1 MKSVLLGGLRVW
13 LVNDGGKPLSAP
25 GGRAKFYTAG
35 TSTPETVYSD
45 IDLTQA
51 TALGPVV
58 YTDELGYLPPIW
70 LKTDRL
76 YKVRIEQKIPGTP
89 EQWALLWE
97 VDNVGYVD
105 PHESEEHGEP
115 TIAVNS
121 ISELKTVD
129 HSAHT
134 VAMVLGYYSAGDWG
148 EPSIFVF
155 DPECTKA
162 PDDGAYVLPADQQQS
177 SSGRWLQMFSGDI
190 LDVRKFGA
198 LPDMTENSDVSAKV
212 VNAVHYSQDNSTR
225 TRPITVGFV
234 APGRYDFVG
243 DFNFAQY
250 SFIDLTDQSVYQ
262 VPWVIGNGVYFNGNG
277 QFILSKCTECRASGK
292 LFSGTSS
299 LAVEGGGYIEVD
311 PAWWGDDNCAIS
323 DCYVKCGSV
332 TTNTKVLV
340 RCKISSERKLGGTC
354 SFQSC
359 RLTEDMFTS
368 SSVTPIVDDS
378 CVFDIDD
385 FPTTAMWLRMK
396 DQLSSIDYDM
406 KMKVVDSSCVIGK
419 NGVYLKNAVLDGF
432 SYASSYG
439 ITIDGCTGSLS
450 LSVSGTASVLI
461 RGSNLSVAINSVGA
475 TSFAMYNSNVQN
487 TNSVSTSV
495 GTLYI
500 KSSTFTGTGLSTSG
514 SLTAYDSLLQTSLL
528 GCGGV
533 LDIERCRVNTS
544 VAHSQGGVVSAV
556 LKDNF
561 FTGTYGISA
570 STVNTVFSGTICGN
584 HSTAIPAIS
593 IERTNFASA
602 DSSHTY
608 SYDGNTGTFPKNSY
622 ESWKE
627 LTVYYRDSWAGYE
640 GVTDEENNP
649 LCMRRNYEIGK
660 MYVLQHGAG
669 RYFDTSEF
677 FHVGSDPFDVVMDL
691 EISAGNTDDGIYSKI
706 GLVATLVSGNT
717 WRLAPGRLQ
726 DDSDYSMST
735 VVSRNMPT
743 SGSMPSPSFY
753 NRRYV
758 VKYTKV

>member
-25 GGRAKFYTAG
+25 GGRAKFFKAG

-45 IDLTQA
+45 INLTQA

-58 YTDELGYLPPIW
+58 HTDELGYLPPIW

-105 PHESEEHGEP
+105 PHESEEPGEP
-115 TIAVNS
+115 TISVNS

-162 PDDGAYVLPADQQQS
+162 PDDGAYVLPSDQQQS
-177 SSGRWLQMFSGDI
+177 VAGRWVQVFSGDI

-198 LPDMTENSDVSAKV
+198 LPDMTDNSDVSAKV

-225 TRPITVGFV
+225 TRPVTVGFV
-234 APGRYDFVG
+234 APGRYDFIG

-250 SFIDLTDQSVYQ
+250 SFTDLTDQSVYQ
-262 VPWVIGNGVYFNGNG
+262 VPWFIGNGVYFNGNG
-277 QFILSKCTECRASGK
+277 QFILSKCTECRAGGK
-292 LFSGTSS
+292 LYSGTSS

-311 PAWWGDDNCAIS
+311 PAWWGDDNCSVA

-332 TTNTKVLV
+332 TTNTKVFV

-359 RLTEDMFTS
+359 KITEDMFTS
-368 SSVTPIVDDS
+368 SSMTP
-378 CVFDIDD
+378 
-385 FPTTAMWLRMK
+385 
-396 DQLSSIDYDM
+396 
-406 KMKVVDSSCVIGK
+406 VVDSSCVFDLDDFHTVAMWLRIKDQLPSTDYDMKMRMLDSSCTISK
-419 NGVYLKNAVLDGF
+419 NNVYLKNAVLDGF

-439 ITIDGCTGSLS
+439 ITVDGCTGSFS

-461 RGSNLSVAINSVGA
+461 KDSTVSVAINSVGS
-475 TSFAMYNSNVQN
+475 TSLAIYNSTVQN
-487 TNSVSTSV
+487 TYSVSTSV
-495 GTLYI
+495 ETLYV
-500 KSSTFTGTGLSTSG
+500 KSSRFSGTGLSTSG
-514 SLTAYDSLLQTSLL
+514 NLTAYDSVLQTSSL
-528 GCGGV
+528 GCGGM
-533 LDIERCRVNTS
+533 LDIERCRVDTPI
-544 VAHSQGGVVSAV
+544 AHANRVIVNSV
-556 LKDNF
+556 LKDNLF
-561 FTGTYGISA
+561 TRTYGVSATVSDSVFTGI
-570 STVNTVFSGTICGN
+570 ICGN

-593 IERTNFASA
+593 VDRTNFNSS

-608 SYDGNTGTFPKNSY
+608 SYEGNTGTFPKDSY
-622 ESWKE
+622 SSWKE
-627 LTVYYRDSWAGYE
+627 VTVYYRNLIYNHDGTTPEETDPLSLCRYYKSGY
-640 GVTDEENNP
+640 
-649 LCMRRNYEIGK
+649 
-660 MYVLQHGAG
+660 MYVLQRNGHK
-669 RYFDTSEF
+669 FDTAELF
-677 FHVGSDPFDVVMDL
+677 RVGSDSFDMVMEL
-691 EISAGNTDDGIYSKI
+691 EVSAGNADDGVYSKV
-706 GLVATLVSGNT
+706 LFSATLVAGNT
-717 WRLAPGRLQ
+717 WNIAPSRLQ
-726 DDSDYSMST
+726 DDSDYASPT
-735 VVSRNMPT
+735 VVSRDMPT
-743 SGSMPSPSFY
+743 SESEPSPAVY
-753 NRRYV
+753 TRRYLIRYR
-758 VKYTKV
+758 KA